1 MKILIADASGALEAP
16 ALSSALA
23 AGGHDTRLVR
33 DGIEA
38 LRTARSW
45 SPELLLSAVHLP
57 RMDGLA
63 LTAALRALGGS
74 GAPAI
79 VLLGPERD
87 HLARSRGREL
97 GIAAYLPLP
106 LDMAGLLRVVWRVDR
121 AGIEPAPPQRRRGIP
136 GARRRVG

>member
-1 MKILIADASGALEAP
+1 MNILIADAGGALEAVD
-16 ALSSALA
+16 LSRALA
-23 AGGHDTRLVR
+23 AGGHELRLVR

-38 LRTARSW
+38 LRAARAW
-45 SPELLLSAVHLP
+45 SPELVLSAVHLP

-79 VLLGPERD
+79 VLLGPEVD
-87 HLARSRGREL
+87 HHSRTRGREL
-97 GIAAYLPLP
+97 GVAAYLPLP
-106 LDMAGLLRVVWRVDR
+106 LDVAALLRVVWRVER
-121 AGIEPAPPQRRRGIP
+121 AGLEPAPPQRRRGIP